1 MIVICAIDDHGG
13 MLFNHRRQSQ
23 DCVLRK
29 RILQRTHNKRL
40 WMNAYSYGQFAAE
53 QASQIVVSEQF
64 LHEAAAG
71 DFCFV
76 ETCSLAEVKSR
87 IEAVILYRWNRSYP
101 TDFRLNLNLTQPHW
115 TQVETT
121 DFAGNSHERITEEI
135 YIPASK

>member
-1 MIVICAIDDHGG
+1 MIVICVVDDHGG

-53 QASQIVVSEQF
+53 HASQIVVSEQF

-76 ETCSLAEVKSR
+76 ETCSLAEIESR

-101 TDFRLNLNLTQPHW
+101 TDFRLDLALTQPHL
-115 TQVETT
+115 TQIERT

>member
-1 MIVICAIDDHGG
+1 MIVICVIDDHGG

-29 RILQRTHNKRL
+29 RILQRAHNKKL
-40 WMNAYSYGQFAAE
+40 WMNTYSYGQFATE
-53 QASQIVVSEQF
+53 QASQIVVSEHF

-76 ETCSLAEVKSR
+76 ETCSLAEVESR
-87 IEAVILYRWNRSYP
+87 IEAVVLYRWNRSYP
-101 TDFRLNLNLTQPHW
+101 TDFRLDLTLTQPHW
-115 TQVETT
+115 IQIETT